1 MSMTF
6 RDDASER
13 RERGQIKRRGRR
25 TSALIYGEC
34 LYDAIRVGENFLF
47 LI

>member
-6 RDDASER
+6 RDDVSER
-13 RERGQIKRRGRR
+13 QERGRIKRRGRR

-34 LYDAIRVGENFLF
+34 LYDAIQMGENFLF
-47 LI
+47 LN